1 MNIKVF
7 EDSSNKN
14 ESLSSPSIVTVTST
28 SSSLLVIRFVKFI
41 SVSFSLNWI
50 FSLVSEASKGASSI
64 TVSVVSTAAFSSIEV
79 SEASSVSSAVSST
92 SSEVVSISTS
102 VSTRSS
108 DVESSEGAIPEEL
121 SDTPEESRALSSTSG

>member
-7 EDSSNKN
+7 EDASNKN
-14 ESLSSPSIVTVTST
+14 ESLSSPSIVTITST

-64 TVSVVSTAAFSSIEV
+64 TVSVVSTAALSSMEV

-92 SSEVVSISTS
+92 SSEVASISTS
-102 VSTRSS
+102 VSTTSS
-108 DVESSEGAIPEEL
+108 DVESSEGAISEEL